1 MKAKLD
7 AILSSVEALNF
18 KISDLESKID
28 NYHEKMELLEK
39 NVDKKFQDLD
49 EQIINQQKINDSLQD
64 RISCLE
70 KVCADFQKEGL
81 VKETYSK
88 RLNLLIHGIEEDQDT
103 ALEAKDK
110 TTKLFNHFLQ
120 QALKLDPT
128 SISVVDIHR
137 LPQHPVYKNRIK
149 VNWPIIIKFQNVMD
163 KEKVTKSLTNL
174 KLYSQQRKPAGN
186 KVPYVYVTDHLS
198 KVFEL
203 QKMMLLP
210 QFKLARKQNK
220 KTYWRIVDAKYC
232 LFVEGKMITP
242 PEDNSQTDDINY

>member
-1 MKAKLD
+1 
-7 AILSSVEALNF
+7 
-18 KISDLESKID
+18 
-28 NYHEKMELLEK
+28 MELLEK
-39 NVDKKFQDLD
+39 NVYKKFQDFD
-49 EQIINQQKINDSLQD
+49 EQIINQRKINDSLQD

-70 KVCADFQKEGL
+70 KVCADFQKEAL

-88 RLNLLIHGIEEDQDT
+88 RLHLLILGIEEDQDT
-103 ALEAKDK
+103 AWEAKDK

-137 LPQHPVYKNRIK
+137 LPQHPVYKNRTK
-149 VNWPIIIKFQNVMD
+149 VNRPIIIKFQNVED
-163 KEKVTKSLTNL
+163 KEKVTKFLTNL
-174 KLYSQQRKPAGN
+174 KHYNQQRKPAEN
-186 KVPYVYVTDHLS
+186 KVPYVCITDLLP

-203 QKMMLLP
+203 QKKMLLP

-220 KTYWRIVDAKYC
+220 KTYWLIVDAKYC
-232 LFVEGKMITP
+232 LFVKGKIITS

>member
-1 MKAKLD
+1 
-7 AILSSVEALNF
+7 
-18 KISDLESKID
+18 
-28 NYHEKMELLEK
+28 MELLEK

-49 EQIINQQKINDSLQD
+49 EQIINQQKINDFLQD

-70 KVCADFQKEGL
+70 KVCPDFQKEAL

-88 RLNLLIHGIEEDQDT
+88 RLNLLIHGIEEDQDN
-103 ALEAKDK
+103 AWEAKDI

-120 QALKLDPT
+120 QALKFDPT

-149 VNWPIIIKFQNVMD
+149 VNRPIIIKFQNVMD

-174 KLYSQQRKPAGN
+174 KHYNQQRKPTEN
-186 KVPYVYVTDHLS
+186 EVPYVYVTDHLP

-203 QKMMLLP
+203 QKKMLLP

-220 KTYWRIVDAKYC
+220 RTGVLSMPNTVSLLK
-232 LFVEGKMITP
+232 GM
-242 PEDNSQTDDINY
+242 